1 LIEMK
6 LDGLREL
13 SKQLQ
18 LLPER
23 VARNALR
30 SAVYAGARVVRKA
43 VQARAPVA
51 TGKLKASV
59 YQKQIRE
66 HSNLYTQVFFVGVRS
81 GARKKRDGS
90 KDFSRD
96 AWYWRMHEMGTSK
109 MAARPFVRP
118 AFMAAH
124 EEAARA
130 IATKLADRISEEAR
144 RS

>member
-1 LIEMK
+1 MK
-6 LDGLREL
+6 LEGLREL

-30 SAVYAGARVVRKA
+30 SAVYAGASVVRKA
-43 VQARAPVA
+43 VKARAPVA
-51 TGKLKASV
+51 TSKLKASV

-66 HSNLYTQVFFVGVRS
+66 HSNLYTQVFFVGIRS

-118 AFMAAH
+118 AFMAVH
-124 EEAARA
+124 EEDQRGNSSQLMSA
-130 IATKLADRISEEAR
+130 LDDEP
-144 RS
+144 

>member
-1 LIEMK
+1 M
-6 LDGLREL
+6 
-13 SKQLQ
+13 
-18 LLPER
+18 
-23 VARNALR
+23 
-30 SAVYAGARVVRKA
+30 
-43 VQARAPVA
+43 
-51 TGKLKASV
+51 
-59 YQKQIRE
+59 
-66 HSNLYTQVFFVGVRS
+66 FFVGVRS

-118 AFMAAH
+118 AFIAVR

-130 IATKLADRISEEAR
+130 IATKLADRISEETR

>member
-1 LIEMK
+1 MK
-6 LDGLREL
+6 LEGLREL

-30 SAVYAGARVVRKA
+30 SAVYAGASVVRKA
-43 VQARAPVA
+43 VKARAPVA

-66 HSNLYTQVFFVGVRS
+66 HSNLYTQVFFVGIRS

-90 KDFSRD
+90 KDFIRD
-96 AWYWRMHEMGTSK
+96 AWPRGGSAGDCYK
-109 MAARPFVRP
+109 AC
-118 AFMAAH
+118 
-124 EEAARA
+124 
-130 IATKLADRISEEAR
+130 
-144 RS
+144 RSDQRGSSSQLMSALDDEP

>member
-1 LIEMK
+1 MK

-59 YQKQIRE
+59 YQ
-66 HSNLYTQVFFVGVRS
+66 
-81 GARKKRDGS
+81 
-90 KDFSRD
+90 
-96 AWYWRMHEMGTSK
+96 
-109 MAARPFVRP
+109 
-118 AFMAAH
+118 
-124 EEAARA
+124 
-130 IATKLADRISEEAR
+130 
-144 RS
+144 